1 MKNRKRKFALPPLFL
16 PPEGGLAGNI
26 RVDPQGSYTG
36 VVPEQPEEEPV
47 QDADDLWVMRQPIR
61 LPRLHFPLY
70 FRRVASPPRMCRI
83 CLLRSRT

>member
-1 MKNRKRKFALPPLFL
+1 MKNRKRKSTLPPLFLPPLFL

-47 QDADDLWVMRQPIR
+47 QDADDL
-61 LPRLHFPLY
+61 
-70 FRRVASPPRMCRI
+70 
-83 CLLRSRT
+83 

>member
-1 MKNRKRKFALPPLFL
+1 MPIAYHRTKKNAIGYSFAHAAQTGQGGIALKNRKRKFTLPPLFL

-47 QDADDLWVMRQPIR
+47 QDADDL
-61 LPRLHFPLY
+61 
-70 FRRVASPPRMCRI
+70 
-83 CLLRSRT
+83 